1 MIEGSDEGT
10 QPERGGGLFPAT
22 HWSVVMS
29 AKAESVTAL
38 STLLQAYRKPLLGWV
53 RSQLRGQGSP
63 DSDAE
68 DIVQGCMEDLIRRN
82 FLKNVAREKG
92 RFRTFLLSCLKNY
105 LRDEHGRR
113 TAEKRGGAMRL
124 ESLDQTGADGLP
136 VYLPPASVAGPDREY
151 DRAWAQAV
159 LANALGR
166 LAGECAAQGN
176 GKLYQALEPSVF
188 RDETGAPY
196 REIGLALGMTEK
208 AVKTAAHRIRGRL
221 KELVR
226 DEILQTV
233 ANKEDWE
240 QEIRYLIE
248 LFGAPP

>member
-1 MIEGSDEGT
+1 MIERLDEGT
-10 QPERGGGLFPAT
+10 QLERGGGLFPAT
-22 HWSVVMS
+22 HWSVVLS
-29 AKAESVTAL
+29 AKAESGPAL
-38 STLLQAYRKPLLGWV
+38 STLFQAYRRPLLVWV

-63 DSDAE
+63 DADAE
-68 DIVQGCMEDLIRRN
+68 DLVQGCLQDLIRRD
-82 FLKNVAREKG
+82 FLKNVVRERG
-92 RFRTFLLSCLKNY
+92 RFRTFLLTCLKNY

-124 ESLDQTGADGLP
+124 ESLDQTGADGRPIHLP
-136 VYLPPASVAGPDREY
+136 HASGAGPDREY

-159 LANALGR
+159 LANALRR
-166 LAGECAAQGN
+166 LAEECAPQGN
-176 GKLYQALEPSVF
+176 KSLFQALEPSLF
-188 RDETGAPY
+188 CDETSSPY
-196 REIGLALGMTEK
+196 REVGLALGMSEN
-208 AVKTAAHRIRGRL
+208 AVKTAAHRLRSRL

-248 LFGAPP
+248 LFGPPA